1 MISKIFLWQLKRV
14 AKKAT
19 TGKVARSGEEA
30 KEVDLYSIR
39 MSNEEGRYLVQSIHD
54 DKIYALKL
62 NKQATKFE
70 EEVQLDL
77 DSFDKYDYDFM
88 HYYGTVNIGYES
100 RNDFL
105 LNELTYL
112 YVLRAKW
119 SSSKYLVPAWWW
131 RRKKLPMPT
140 REMVLEA
147 IIDLSERKGI
157 RQFEKMELLYEIY
170 TAKVLHNRK
179 SRDISNR
186 LDLVLA
192 SLKES
197 KELRVLGHN
206 QHLINGQALATYE
219 RLLEER
225 ARAAEENA
233 REKRSRRQS
242 SAMLWLTVVLAITAA
257 FQSGLIETSYSFDL
271 DKHLKMLSE
280 AIVKWISFR

>member
-1 MISKIFLWQLKRV
+1 MINSIFLWKLKRV
-14 AKKAT
+14 SKKAT
-19 TGKVARSGEEA
+19 TGKVIRSGEEA

-39 MSNEEGRYLVQSIHD
+39 MSNEDGRYLVQSIGD
-54 DKIYALKL
+54 DKIHALKL

-88 HYYGTVNIGYES
+88 HYYGTTNIGYES

-119 SSSKYLVPAWWW
+119 SSSRYLVPAWWW

-147 IIDLSERKGI
+147 IIDLSERKGV

-197 KELRVLGHN
+197 KELRALGHN

-219 RLLEER
+219 RLVEER
-225 ARAAEENA
+225 ARAEEENA

-242 SAMLWLTVVLAITAA
+242 SAMLWLTVVLAVTAA

-271 DKHLKMLSE
+271 DAWLNMLSE
-280 AIVKWISFR
+280 VLVKWITFR